1 MKNHTFSTK
10 IYFLEIV
17 PQKSFKTD
25 VFIKIVQSKGLVEY
39 FFNKT

>member
-10 IYFLEIV
+10 NYFLEIV
-17 PQKSFKTD
+17 HQKSFKTD
-25 VFIKIVQSKGLVEY
+25 YFIKIVQSKVFVEQ